1 MKNKLFIIVLL
12 GILITGCAPEKTA
25 KAIQNPDKMKTNAVL
40 TIVYD
45 NTAYDKKLSSGWG
58 FGCIV
63 KTDKNNILFDTGGES
78 QTLLANMQKIGIDPK
93 IIDTVVLSHIHGDHT
108 GGLGGFLEKNNNVKV
123 YVPKSFPASFKAG
136 VKDAGAQL
144 TEVSGP
150 VKIADSVYSTGE
162 MGTLIKEQG
171 LVIDTNKGIVLVTGC
186 AHPGA
191 AKMAKAAKEQLKE
204 NMHLVIGGFH
214 RPQLSVV
221 QEFRKLGVEKA
232 CPCHCTGES
241 AIKAFEKE
249 YKENYIQGGAGRII
263 KI

>member
-1 MKNKLFIIVLL
+1 MRDKVFIILLL
-12 GILITGCAPEKTA
+12 GILIMGCTPEKTA
-25 KAIQNPDKMKTNAVL
+25 RAISNPDKMKTNAVL

-63 KTDKNNILFDTGGES
+63 QTDKNNILFDTGGDS
-78 QTLLANMQKIGIDPK
+78 QTLLSNMQKMGIDPK
-93 IIDTVVLSHIHGDHT
+93 KIDTVVLSHIHGDHT

-123 YVPKSFPASFKAG
+123 FVPKSFPASFKAG
-136 VKDAGAQL
+136 VKDAGAHL
-144 TEVSGP
+144 SEVSGP

-162 MGTLIKEQG
+162 MGTLIKEQAIVIYTPKG
-171 LVIDTNKGIVLVTGC
+171 LVLVTGC
-186 AHPGA
+186 AHPGV

-204 NMHLVIGGFH
+204 NMHLVVGGFH
-214 RPQLSVV
+214 HPPLSVV

-232 CPCHCTGES
+232 CPCHCTGER
-241 AIKAFEKE
+241 AINAFEKE